1 MKLSSII
8 LLVTFSI
15 LVVAMFASNLLLKKE
30 YYKLDKSDLYWNY
43 GKILQQPFKHLKI
56 EGGNF
61 TNIAF
66 EQSNISSVKVF
77 KNWVGYQNKVVK
89 AVVNNDTLFI
99 KFSYS
104 TNDLNER
111 EYLRRSTMVRI
122 FSPELLSVNG
132 YNTNFEL
139 FKLKQ
144 KSISINLSGRSKLE
158 VESYINH
165 LDSLHI
171 SQKDSSEVVFEIS
184 PDLKGKKI
192 LDSDAI
198 LSRATEDSRQVKTG
212 TANQRISTVTD
223 VLIKSWET
231 IYVRTVDA
239 SLQGA
244 SILDLGHA
252 QIDSLKINISDT
264 SAVIL
269 SGQSLRNFKK

>member
-1 MKLSSII
+1 M
-8 LLVTFSI
+8 
-15 LVVAMFASNLLLKKE
+15 
-30 YYKLDKSDLYWNY
+30 DKSDLYWNY

-66 EQSNISSVKVF
+66 EQSNVSSVKVF
-77 KNWVGYQNKVVK
+77 KNWMGYENKVVK

-122 FSPELLSVNG
+122 FSPELLSVDG

-158 VESYINH
+158 VESYLYNF
-165 LDSLHI
+165 DSLYI
-171 SQKDSSEVVFEIS
+171 TQRDSSEVVFEMS
-184 PDLKGKKI
+184 PDLKGK
-192 LDSDAI
+192 DTPAFQSNAI
-198 LSRATEDSRQVKTG
+198 TRNASH
-212 TANQRISTVTD
+212 
-223 VLIKSWET
+223 SWET
-231 IYVRTVDA
+231 MYVGFLDA
-239 SLQGA
+239 SLQGV
-244 SILDLGHA
+244 SLLDIGHA
-252 QIDSLKINISDT
+252 QINSLKLNISDT
-264 SAVIL
+264 SAILL
-269 SGQSLRNFKK
+269 SGQSLGKYKN